1 MFFCNK
7 SNGDKI
13 VMECISCILMLRIF
27 SQEIY
32 GDNGGIYQIKIY
44 KKMLTPNYGCFGATY
59 KFTCSDT
66 VFTSLVM
73 FFFMLTILQLLV
85 LVLLILS

>member
-1 MFFCNK
+1 MYF
-7 SNGDKI
+7 
-13 VMECISCILMLRIF
+13 ILMLRKIIHIF

-32 GDNGGIYQIKIY
+32 GDNGRINQITIY
-44 KKMLTPNYGCFGATY
+44 KKMLTPNYGCVGATY

-73 FFFMLTILQLLV
+73 SFFMLTIVQLV
-85 LVLLILS
+85 IVLLILS

>member
-1 MFFCNK
+1 
-7 SNGDKI
+7 
-13 VMECISCILMLRIF
+13 MLYIF

-32 GDNGGIYQIKIY
+32 GDNGRIYQIQIY
-44 KKMLTPNYGCFGATY
+44 KKMLTPKYGCVSATY

-73 FFFMLTILQLLV
+73 FFFMLTIVQLLV
-85 LVLLILS
+85 